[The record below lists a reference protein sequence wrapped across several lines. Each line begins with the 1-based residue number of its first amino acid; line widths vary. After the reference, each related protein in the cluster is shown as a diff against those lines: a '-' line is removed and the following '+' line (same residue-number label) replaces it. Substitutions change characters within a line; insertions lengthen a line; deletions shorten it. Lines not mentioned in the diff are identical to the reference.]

1 MKVSLNTPL
10 NQIKGIGK
18 EKEKIFKKLGI
29 EKIED
34 ILFYFPRKYL
44 NLKKIT
50 KIGDLKEEQ
59 ICTIKASILTKEERK
74 LYGRANYLKLAVTDG
89 TGILYVIFFNQT
101 YLKNFFQ
108 IGENF
113 IFYGKVEYF
122 NKEFEMINPFYEKYN
137 GKKIDWILPIYPL
150 TKGITQRYI
159 RKIVKEVLKNLSEFP
174 EEILPVERRLSIG
187 ISNIKHALFNIHFP
201 ISEINLEKARD
212 YLVFREFFILQLNLL
227 WKKHIEQKTEEK
239 IDIDFKLIEEFE
251 KYLPF
256 KLTKNQKEIME
267 EIVEDIKKG
276 KLIRRLIYGEVGSGK
291 TTIAIFVLW
300 LFAKIGFQGVF
311 LCPTEI
317 LAQQHYINWNV
328 FFLNQNISVFLLT
341 GSLVG
346 KEKNKLREEIEKG
359 GVNVI
364 IGTHAILNEK
374 VNFKNLKVVIV
385 DEQHK
390 FGVKQQETLKE
401 KSKNVHYITMSATPI
416 PRTIALTLYG
426 NMDFSILGEVPK
438 GKRQVITFLFSSK
451 DKEKIYSFIRYQ
463 ISQRKIGFVVTPA
476 IKENENI
483 ESAEEK
489 FKEISENLPEIE
501 VALLHGKIEKEK
513 QEEILEKFRNKEI
526 KLLVTTTI
534 IESGID
540 IPYASFIIIEQ
551 AERFGLAQLH
561 QLRGR
566 VGRSGEIGYCFLIVY
581 SDDEEIN
588 KRLSDFVEKETGFDI
603 AELDFNLRGP
613 GDILGTRQHGI
624 LPLKIGDIKRDIE
637 ILKIAR
643 NEVERILKID
653 PNLEKLS
660 YLKKLIK

>member
-212 YLVFREFFILQLNLL
+212 YLVFREFFI
-227 WKKHIEQKTEEK
+227 
-239 IDIDFKLIEEFE
+239 
-251 KYLPF
+251 
-256 KLTKNQKEIME
+256 
-267 EIVEDIKKG
+267 
-276 KLIRRLIYGEVGSGK
+276 
-291 TTIAIFVLW
+291 
-300 LFAKIGFQGVF
+300 
-311 LCPTEI
+311 
-317 LAQQHYINWNV
+317 
-328 FFLNQNISVFLLT
+328 
-341 GSLVG
+341 
-346 KEKNKLREEIEKG
+346 
-359 GVNVI
+359 
-364 IGTHAILNEK
+364 
-374 VNFKNLKVVIV
+374 
-385 DEQHK
+385 
-390 FGVKQQETLKE
+390 
-401 KSKNVHYITMSATPI
+401 
-416 PRTIALTLYG
+416 
-426 NMDFSILGEVPK
+426 
-438 GKRQVITFLFSSK
+438 
-451 DKEKIYSFIRYQ
+451 
-463 ISQRKIGFVVTPA
+463 
-476 IKENENI
+476 
-483 ESAEEK
+483 
-489 FKEISENLPEIE
+489 
-501 VALLHGKIEKEK
+501 
-513 QEEILEKFRNKEI
+513 
-526 KLLVTTTI
+526 
-534 IESGID
+534 
-540 IPYASFIIIEQ
+540 
-551 AERFGLAQLH
+551 
-561 QLRGR
+561 
-566 VGRSGEIGYCFLIVY
+566 
-581 SDDEEIN
+581 
-588 KRLSDFVEKETGFDI
+588 
-603 AELDFNLRGP
+603 
-613 GDILGTRQHGI
+613 
-624 LPLKIGDIKRDIE
+624 
-637 ILKIAR
+637 
-643 NEVERILKID
+643 
-653 PNLEKLS
+653 
-660 YLKKLIK
+660 

>member
-1 MKVSLNTPL
+1 
-10 NQIKGIGK
+10 
-18 EKEKIFKKLGI
+18 
-29 EKIED
+29 
-34 ILFYFPRKYL
+34 
-44 NLKKIT
+44 
-50 KIGDLKEEQ
+50 
-59 ICTIKASILTKEERK
+59 
-74 LYGRANYLKLAVTDG
+74 
-89 TGILYVIFFNQT
+89 
-101 YLKNFFQ
+101 
-108 IGENF
+108 
-113 IFYGKVEYF
+113 
-122 NKEFEMINPFYEKYN
+122 
-137 GKKIDWILPIYPL
+137 
-150 TKGITQRYI
+150 
-159 RKIVKEVLKNLSEFP
+159 
-174 EEILPVERRLSIG
+174 ERRLSIG

>member
-1 MKVSLNTPL
+1 MKITLNTPL
-10 NQIKGIGK
+10 NQIKGIGR
-18 EKEKIFKKLGI
+18 EREKILKKLGI
-29 EKIED
+29 EKVED

-50 KIGDLKEEQ
+50 KICDLKEDQ
-59 ICTIKASILTKEERK
+59 IYTIKASILTKEERK
-74 LYGRANYLKLAVTDG
+74 TYGRVNYLKVAVTDG

-101 YLKNFFQ
+101 YLKNLFQ

-122 NKEFEMINPFYEKYN
+122 NKEFEMINPFYEQYN

-159 RKIVKEVLKNLSEFP
+159 RKIVKAVLKNLSEFP
-174 EEILPVERRLSIG
+174 KEILPVERRLALG
-187 ISNIKHALFNIHFP
+187 ISNIKHALLNIHFP
-201 ISEINLEKARD
+201 LSEINLEKARN
-212 YLVFREFFILQLNLL
+212 YLIFREFFILQLNLL
-227 WKKHIEQKTEEK
+227 WKKNIEQKTEEK
-239 IDIDFKLIEEFE
+239 IDIDLKLIEEFE

-291 TTIAIFVLW
+291 TTIAIFALW
-300 LFAKIGFQGVF
+300 LFAKIGCQGVF

-317 LAQQHYINWNV
+317 LAQQHFINWNL
-328 FFLNQNISVFLLT
+328 FFLNQNIPVFLLT
-341 GSLVG
+341 GSLNE

-359 GVNVI
+359 NASVI
-364 IGTHAILNEK
+364 IGTHAILSEK
-374 VNFKNLKVVIV
+374 VNFKNLKIVIV

-390 FGVKQQETLKE
+390 FGVKQQENLKE
-401 KSKNVHYITMSATPI
+401 KSKNLHYISMSATPI
-416 PRTIALTLYG
+416 PRTVALTLYG
-426 NMDFSILGEVPK
+426 NMDFSVLGEIPK
-438 GKRQVITFLFSSK
+438 GKRQVITYLFSSK
-451 DKEKIYSFIRYQ
+451 DKEKIYSFIKYQ
-463 ISQRKIGFVVTPA
+463 ISQGKIGFVVTPA
-476 IKENENI
+476 IKGNENI

-489 FKEISENLPEIE
+489 FKEISKKLPETEIG
-501 VALLHGKIEKEK
+501 LLHGKIEKEK
-513 QEEILEKFRNKEI
+513 QEEILKKFRNKEI

-540 IPYASFIIIEQ
+540 IPSASFIIIEQ

-566 VGRSGEIGYCFLIVY
+566 VGRGGEIGYCFLVVY
-581 SDDEEIN
+581 NEDEEIN
-588 KRLSDFVEKETGFDI
+588 KKLSDFVEKETGFDI

-624 LPLKIGDIKRDIE
+624 LPLKIGDIKRDME

-653 PNLEKLS
+653 PNLEKLN